1 MSDISINLP
10 LDETILSLIVQ
21 VVSLTAE
28 IKLQRAYMESLSK
41 IVNQNLESAYEKI
54 HADLYHQT
62 FVEQLDKLYLS
73 LSDGLRDL
81 ILLQIEAS

>member
-1 MSDISINLP
+1 MKDISITLP
-10 LDETILSLIVQ
+10 LDETILSLIVH
-21 VVSLTAE
+21 VVSLSAE
-28 IKLQRAYMESLSK
+28 LKLQRAYMESLSK
-41 IVNQNLESAYEKI
+41 LVNQNFENSYKQI

-62 FVEQLDKLYLS
+62 FVEQLDKLYPS